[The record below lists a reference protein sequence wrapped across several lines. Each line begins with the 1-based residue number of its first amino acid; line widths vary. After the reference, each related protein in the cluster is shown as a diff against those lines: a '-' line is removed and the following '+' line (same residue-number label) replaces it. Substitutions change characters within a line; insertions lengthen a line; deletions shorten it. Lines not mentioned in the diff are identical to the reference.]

1 MCIESSVGR
10 GGANKAPDVRT
21 VQVLLNLN
29 GASALAVDGAIGDNT
44 IRAIEAFEGQSLGMA
59 TPTGRVDPA
68 SPTLAALARGMP
80 AGLSAE
86 KIRGIMINATA
97 AAVTRF
103 GDRLVAKMAARAI
116 DTPLR
121 RAHFLAQV
129 GHESGELVFTEEI
142 ANGQAYEGRRDLG
155 NTEPGDGP
163 RFKGRG
169 LIQLTGRANYQRY
182 GTALGMDFLTGDNAR
197 RLATDPDLAADVACW
212 FWTTHGLNDLADRDD
227 IEAITRRINGGLN
240 GFPDRQRQL
249 TRAKFFLA

>member
-1 MCIESSVGR
+1 MPLTAARIPAEAGAVLTFLRRTEAGMCIESSVGR
-10 GGANKAPDVRT
+10 DGANKAPDVKT

-29 GASALAVDGAIGDNT
+29 GAAPALAVDGAIGDNT
-44 IRAIEAFEGQSLGMA
+44 IRAIEAFERQPMGLA
-59 TPTGRVDPA
+59 APAGRVDPA
-68 SPTLAALARGMP
+68 SPTLAALAAGLP
-80 AGLSAE
+80 AGLSAD

-97 AAVTRF
+97 AAVAKF
-103 GDRLVAKMAARAI
+103 GDRLIAKMRERAI

-182 GTALGMDFLTGDNAR
+182 GAAVGMDLLTG
-197 RLATDPDLAADVACW
+197 
-212 FWTTHGLNDLADRDD
+212 
-227 IEAITRRINGGLN
+227 
-240 GFPDRQRQL
+240 
-249 TRAKFFLA
+249 